1 MPQRCAAV
9 GCSNRSGNS
18 ANVRLFR
25 FPASTRQATRRKKCV
40 RAIRRVNADGSPW
53 KPTDNTRV
61 CSNHF
66 VSGVPSRFMT
76 HPDYVPS
83 IFKHM
88 VARCTGST
96 GTARSTARFERLMRR
111 RASSQT
117 GASSQATSAVAQRTT
132 PSIAAS
138 SSATIPQHQ
147 YGQGISGHFVGPP
160 SRGVENSM
168 QSGSMIC
175 KDTTTASSMPRDH
188 DKSCQADDFSLKR
201 IMLLQRQLNAEKKKV
216 QKLEG

>member
-147 YGQGISGHFVGPP
+147 YGQGISGHFVGQRTPRN
-160 SRGVENSM
+160 RGEN
-168 QSGSMIC
+168 
-175 KDTTTASSMPRDH
+175 
-188 DKSCQADDFSLKR
+188 
-201 IMLLQRQLNAEKKKV
+201 
-216 QKLEG
+216 